1 MRSRSLA
8 TAAVALLAIA
18 ACKGKDQQAT
28 NDDLNKDLAAAASND
43 GLTMAPVAGNAQ
55 TVVSAEELSPQ
66 ARTHRAPS
74 ARSTRPSP
82 HRTPHK
88 DRVTPQRSTEV
99 VDVVEDAPAPTTV
112 AAADPAPS
120 APSDEG
126 AAAPSARPHPADIPT
141 GGSGGQGSGDGNNG
155 RHGGGIGIG
164 DIIGAIGGVIIRGGV
179 VDGDHCDPRTDG
191 RRGRRDGGSFP
202 VSIPTRRGPI
212 SGPVYS
218 PMTGGAIAGG
228 AILRGH

>member
-8 TAAVALLAIA
+8 TAAVALLAVA

-28 NDDLNKDLAAAASND
+28 NDDLNKDLAAAASSD
-43 GLTMAPVAGNAQ
+43 GLTMAPSHGAQ

-74 ARSTRPSP
+74 ARASRPSP

-88 DRVTPQRSTEV
+88 DRVTPQRATEV
-99 VDVVEDAPAPTTV
+99 ADVAAPAPAPTEV
-112 AAADPAPS
+112 AATEPTPS

-126 AAAPSARPHPADIPT
+126 ATTASPRPHPVDVPS
-141 GGSGGQGSGDGNNG
+141 GNSGGQGAGDGTNG

-191 RRGRRDGGSFP
+191 RRGG
-202 VSIPTRRGPI
+202 RRGGGGFPI
-212 SGPVYS
+212 TINTRGPVMGPVYS
-218 PMTGGAIAGG
+218 PLVGG

>member
-28 NDDLNKDLAAAASND
+28 NDDLSKDLAAAASND
-43 GLTMAPVAGNAQ
+43 GLTMAPAAGNAQ

-66 ARTHRAPS
+66 ARVKRAPS
-74 ARSTRPSP
+74 ARAPRPSP
-82 HRTPHK
+82 HRTPHRE
-88 DRVTPQRSTEV
+88 RVTPQTSTEV
-99 VDVVEDAPAPTTV
+99 VDVVDEAPSTSEV
-112 AAADPAPS
+112 AATAPAPS

-126 AAAPSARPHPADIPT
+126 AAAPSSRPHPVDVPT
-141 GGSGGQGSGDGNNG
+141 GNSGGQGAGDGNNG

-191 RRGRRDGGSFP
+191 RRGRRDGGGYP

-218 PMTGGAIAGG
+218 PLVGG
-228 AILRGH
+228 AILRAH

>member
-28 NDDLNKDLAAAASND
+28 NDDLSKDLAAAASND
-43 GLTMAPVAGNAQ
+43 GLTMAPAAGNAQ

-66 ARTHRAPS
+66 ARVKRAPS
-74 ARSTRPSP
+74 ARAPRPSP
-82 HRTPHK
+82 HRTPHRE
-88 DRVTPQRSTEV
+88 RVTPQTSTEV
-99 VDVVEDAPAPTTV
+99 VDVVDEAPSTSEV
-112 AAADPAPS
+112 AATAPAPS

-126 AAAPSARPHPADIPT
+126 AAAPSSRPHPVDVPT
-141 GGSGGQGSGDGNNG
+141 GNSGGQGAGDGNNG

-191 RRGRRDGGSFP
+191 RRGRRDGGGYP

-218 PMTGGAIAGG
+218 PLVGGAIMRA
-228 AILRGH
+228 H